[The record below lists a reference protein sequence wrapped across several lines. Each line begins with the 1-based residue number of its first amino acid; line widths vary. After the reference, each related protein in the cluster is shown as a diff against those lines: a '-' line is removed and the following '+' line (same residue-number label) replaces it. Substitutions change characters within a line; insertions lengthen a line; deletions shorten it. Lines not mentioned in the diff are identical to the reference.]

1 MGNILK
7 ALSKII
13 YLLQIT
19 RIDAAGNVEISLHG
33 NQIKISPDGISLYS
47 EGIIRL
53 NGLYTFIQCDS
64 KFDAQQAQAEIE
76 KCQQQEDTISQKK
89 TSSD

>member
-1 MGNILK
+1 MLK
-7 ALSKII
+7 ALNKLI

-19 RIDAAGNVEISLHG
+19 RIDATGNLEITLHG
-33 NQIKISPDGISLYS
+33 NQIKVSADGISLYS

-64 KFDAQQAQAEIE
+64 KFDTQQAQAEIE
-76 KCQQQEDTISQKK
+76 KCQQQENMISQKK